1 MVPSLLVSTVVN
13 LHHFRHL
20 ATPPR
25 ICSTV
30 WFCVR
35 TDHKRN
41 CARLEGG
48 GRQQPS
54 QAGSADWH
62 VCGYQF
68 LSSFFFFFVFPRNG
82 DLVKALCMLMEH
94 CP

>member
-13 LHHFRHL
+13 LHHFSHL

-48 GRQQPS
+48 GRKQPS
-54 QAGSADWH
+54 QAGSADWLG
-62 VCGYQF
+62 VQVVLGPRMW
-68 LSSFFFFFVFPRNG
+68 LSISQFFFLF
-82 DLVKALCMLMEH
+82 LCI
-94 CP
+94 P